1 MSILNRLRSNDP
13 ELRKV
18 HVDLRSFMSMEF
30 TSALLLNTV
39 VEELILDD
47 TLCSNNNL
55 SQLLFTWQASRRHA
69 ILTFACC
76 GGCREIQYHFILNDL
91 RSPNLQ
97 SWNVNLML
105 LSSDL
110 FRTECLPV
118 LTTFVNL
125 EVLFVAVADDL
136 FQLDTLIELC
146 GILSRLPKLKTIDSL
161 FGNLP
166 MDKASMEAV
175 VGMVSTSKTIQ
186 TMPARS
192 FVIQH
197 SSNPDFAQQWADMTR
212 YCHRNKILNDII
224 HQHSCVRMTRFLSD
238 ITPLG
243 LFPLVLAKLSR
254 KGWLDSILHVVRE
267 KHGEL
272 VTSVR
277 LHGEQESPC
286 ETTDTNEGTGI
297 VDHRGI

>member
-1 MSILNRLRSNDP
+1 MSILNRLRANDP
-13 ELRKV
+13 KLRKV
-18 HVDLRSFMSMEF
+18 HIDLRSFMSSEF
-30 TSALLLNTV
+30 TSALLRNTV

-55 SQLLFTWQASRRHA
+55 SQLLFTWQAARRHA
-69 ILTFACC
+69 ILTFLCC
-76 GGCREIQYHFILNDL
+76 GGRPEIYYHFILNDL

-97 SWNVNLML
+97 SCKVNLML

-136 FQLDTLIELC
+136 FQVDTFIELC
-146 GILSRLPKLKTIDSL
+146 GILSRLPNLRTIDSL
-161 FGNLP
+161 FGNFP
-166 MDKASMEAV
+166 MDKASMTAV
-175 VGMVSTSKTIQ
+175 VDMVSTSKTIQ

-192 FVIQH
+192 LVIQH
-197 SSNPDFAQQWADMTR
+197 SSNPDFTQQWTDMTR
-212 YCHRNKILNDII
+212 YCHRNKVLNDIT
-224 HQHSCVRMTRFLSD
+224 HQHSIVQMTTLLSD
-238 ITPLG
+238 VTPLG

-254 KGWLDSILHVVRE
+254 KGWLDILLHVVRE

-272 VTSVR
+272 VTCATPR
-277 LHGEQESPC
+277 
-286 ETTDTNEGTGI
+286 
-297 VDHRGI
+297 